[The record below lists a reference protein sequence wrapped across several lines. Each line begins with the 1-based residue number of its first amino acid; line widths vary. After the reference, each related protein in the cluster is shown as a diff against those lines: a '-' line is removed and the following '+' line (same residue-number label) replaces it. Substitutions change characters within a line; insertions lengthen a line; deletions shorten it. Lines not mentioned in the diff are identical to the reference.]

1 MSFSFCLNK
10 NEVLLLAGFGLL
22 YQGLELDRKGKLI
35 EDSQRLMSSVVE
47 ILDRTGAPGA
57 VDFRKLACAV
67 INVDRFTKDAR
78 TFEDKSNPRRMSE
91 GSMPAPKTTS
101 RSPRRQIQAFAS
113 RIASATLPLPLKR
126 EHTWDRRCTVQDVVT
141 KRNAAKYARSDSQN
155 SISSVASEPTQQHL
169 QNKVTARK
177 TSHHTAA
184 FETPNLDY
192 LSFPNE
198 QNPIISHAPPKSTPG
213 AKEPNC
219 PMGRSSTQQAPF
231 NSLLSSQDVLSAH
244 TSASFSS
251 ETHDWAFDCWM
262 VPQPSTD
269 PASAQSVLSFSEE
282 DFTSGEE
289 LSIGDPIGEFPGI
302 AMPNI
307 ENLDGVDDLD
317 DNLIL

>member
-22 YQGLELDRKGKLI
+22 YQGLEVDQKGKLI
-35 EDSQRLMSSVVE
+35 QDSQRLMCSVIE

-67 INVDRFTKDAR
+67 IHVDRFTRDAR
-78 TFEDKSNPRRMSE
+78 TFEDKSNSRRMSE

-113 RIASATLPLPLKR
+113 RIASSTLPLPLKR
-126 EHTWDRRCTVQDVVT
+126 EHTWDRRCTVQDVVA
-141 KRNAAKYARSDSQN
+141 KPNAAKYARSDSQN
-155 SISSVASEPTQQHL
+155 SISSVASEPTQRHL

-198 QNPIISHAPPKSTPG
+198 QNASISHAPPKSTSG

-219 PMGRSSTQQAPF
+219 PMVRSSTQQAPF

-244 TSASFSS
+244 TSASSS
-251 ETHDWAFDCWM
+251 SATHDWAFDCWM
-262 VPQPSTD
+262 VPQASTG

-282 DFTSGEE
+282 DLTSGEE
-289 LSIGDPIGEFPGI
+289 LSTCDPIGGI
-302 AMPNI
+302 AISNV
-307 ENLDGVDDLD
+307 ENLDGFDDLD
-317 DNLIL
+317 GNLIL